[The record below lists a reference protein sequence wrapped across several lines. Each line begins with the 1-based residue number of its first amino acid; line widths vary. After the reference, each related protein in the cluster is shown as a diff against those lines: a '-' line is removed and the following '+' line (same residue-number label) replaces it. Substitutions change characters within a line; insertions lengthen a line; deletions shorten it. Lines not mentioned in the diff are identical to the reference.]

1 MSAMNETKPSYLVR
15 VFSIQYNWILFGGAL
30 LFALASAS
38 RLPAL
43 VGVAVEAFVLLVG
56 SNLPPVRR
64 WLDRRDASLRR
75 AAQNDVLM
83 VAVRGLTPEYA
94 SRVVAVHHAFGEI
107 RELGGPRPSPDF
119 EHAVTRLETLRGIHL
134 ALCESHQRI
143 TKFLAATPAKELG
156 AEVDRLRVAFMAE
169 KDIGL
174 RLTLRQALTLA
185 ERRRG
190 HRENLVQVLRGV
202 GVRMESL
209 ERSIAYLR
217 SQGEALAQNPQFSN
231 DVETLV
237 NDIDPPAP
245 VELEPPDV
253 ARLTPQPPAAS
264 FG

>member
-1 MSAMNETKPSYLVR
+1 MNETKPSYLLR
-15 VFSIQYNWILFGGAL
+15 LFSIQYNWILFGGAL

-38 RLPAL
+38 PLPAL
-43 VGVAVEAFVLLVG
+43 VGIGVEALLLLVG
-56 SNLPPVRR
+56 SNLPPVQR

-75 AAQNDVLM
+75 ADANDALM
-83 VAVRGLTPEYA
+83 VAVRGLSTEYS
-94 SRVVAVHHAFGEI
+94 SRVVAVDHALGEI
-107 RELGGPRPSPDF
+107 REFGGPRPGPDF
-119 EHAVTRLETLRGIHL
+119 EHAVSRLETLRGVHL
-134 ALCESHQRI
+134 ALCETHQRV
-143 TKFLAATPAKELG
+143 TRFLAATPAQELG
-156 AEVDRLRVAFMAE
+156 AEADRLRAAFTAE

-174 RLTLRQALTLA
+174 RLTLRHALTLA

-190 HRENLVQVLRGV
+190 HRESLVQTLRGV

-217 SQGEALAQNPQFSN
+217 SQGDALARSAQFPN

-237 NDIDPPAP
+237 NDIDPPTP
-245 VELEPPDV
+245 VELEPADV